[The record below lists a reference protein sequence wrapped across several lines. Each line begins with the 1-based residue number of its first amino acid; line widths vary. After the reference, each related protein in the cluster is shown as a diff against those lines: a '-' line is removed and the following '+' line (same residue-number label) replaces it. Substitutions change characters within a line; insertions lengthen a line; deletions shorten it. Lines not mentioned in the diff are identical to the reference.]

1 MRVSLR
7 DIQKMKRQGERI
19 PMLTAYDYT
28 GAQIAEA
35 AGVPLLL
42 VGDSLGSVVLGHET
56 FTAVTLDDILHHVR
70 PVVRGAKRA
79 LVVADL
85 PFMTYQVSPEQAL
98 TNAGRLIQEGG
109 AQAVKLE
116 GGVAVAPTIRRIVDA
131 GIPVMAHLGFTPQS
145 VNQIGQRVQGKT
157 AAAAR
162 KLLADAL
169 AVQEAG
175 AFAVVLELVP
185 APLARAITERLKI
198 PTIGIGAGAGCDGQV
213 QVLHDLLG
221 LFTDFVPRHAGRYL
235 NGAELIRDAISRYI
249 ADVRGGSFPGPEHSS
264 DMDAE
269 TLQQVLQD
277 RIAP

>member
-28 GAQIAEA
+28 AAQIAEA
-35 AGVPLLL
+35 AGVPMLL

-56 FTAVTLDDILHHVR
+56 FTAVTLDDILHHLR
-70 PVVRGAKRA
+70 AVVRGAKRA

-98 TNAGRLIQEGG
+98 ANAGRLIQEGG

-116 GGVAVAPTIRRIVDA
+116 GGVDMAPTIRRIVSA

-157 AAAAR
+157 SAAAR
-162 KLLADAL
+162 KILQDAL

-213 QVLHDLLG
+213 QVLHDRLG
-221 LFTDFVPRHAGRYL
+221 LFTDFVPRHAGRYH
-235 NGAELIRDAISRYI
+235 NRAELIRDAVARYV
-249 ADVRGGSFPGPEHSS
+249 ADVQGGSFPGPEHSS

-269 TLQQVLQD
+269 TLRQALDQQ
-277 RIAP
+277 

>member
-7 DIQKMKRQGERI
+7 DIQKMKRRGERI

-28 GAQIAEA
+28 SAQIADA

-56 FTAVTLDDILHHVR
+56 FTAVTLDDILHHAR

-85 PFMTYQVSPEQAL
+85 PFMTYQLSPEQAL
-98 TNAGRLIQEGG
+98 ANAGRLIQEGG

-116 GGVAVAPTIRRIVDA
+116 GGAAMAPTIRRIVSA

-157 AAAAR
+157 ATAAR
-162 KLLADAL
+162 KILDDAL

-221 LFTDFVPRHAGRYL
+221 LFTDHVPRHAGRYL
-235 NGAELIRDAISRYI
+235 NGAELIRDAIARYA
-249 ADVRGGSFPGPEHSS
+249 ADVGAGAFPGPEHSS
-264 DMDAE
+264 DMDEEALRAALAD
-269 TLQQVLQD
+269 T
-277 RIAP
+277 

>member
-28 GAQIAEA
+28 AAQIAEA
-35 AGVPLLL
+35 AGVPMLL

-56 FTAVTLDDILHHVR
+56 FTAVTLDDILHHLR

-98 TNAGRLIQEGG
+98 ANAGRLIQEGG

-116 GGVAVAPTIRRIVDA
+116 GGVDMAPTIRRIVSA

-157 AAAAR
+157 VAAAR
-162 KLLADAL
+162 KILQDAL

-185 APLARAITERLKI
+185 APLARAVTERLKI

-235 NGAELIRDAISRYI
+235 NGAELIRDAVARYI
-249 ADVRGGSFPGPEHSS
+249 TDVQGGSFPGPEHSS

-269 TLQQVLQD
+269 ALRQALDQQ
-277 RIAP
+277 

>member
-28 GAQIAEA
+28 SAQIAEA

-42 VGDSLGSVVLGHET
+42 VGDSLGSVVLGHDT
-56 FTAVTLDDILHHVR
+56 FTAVTLDDILHHTR
-70 PVVRGAKRA
+70 AVVRGARRA

-85 PFMTYQVSPEQAL
+85 PFMTYQISPEQAL
-98 TNAGRLIQEGG
+98 ANAGRLIQEGG

-116 GGVAVAPTIRRIVDA
+116 GGSAMAPTIRRVVGA

-162 KLLADAL
+162 TILEDAL
-169 AVQEAG
+169 AVQQAG

-185 APLARAITERLKI
+185 AALASAVTERLKI

-213 QVLHDLLG
+213 QV
-221 LFTDFVPRHAGRYL
+221 
-235 NGAELIRDAISRYI
+235 
-249 ADVRGGSFPGPEHSS
+249 
-264 DMDAE
+264 
-269 TLQQVLQD
+269 
-277 RIAP
+277 

>member
-28 GAQIAEA
+28 AAQIAEA

-56 FTAVTLDDILHHVR
+56 FTAVTLDDILHHLR

-98 TNAGRLIQEGG
+98 ANAGRLIQEGG

-116 GGVAVAPTIRRIVDA
+116 GGVDMAPTIRRIVSV

-162 KLLADAL
+162 KILQDAL

-185 APLARAITERLKI
+185 APLARAISERLKI

-235 NGAELIRDAISRYI
+235 NGAELIRDAIARYV
-249 ADVRGGSFPGPEHSS
+249 ADVQGGGFPGPEHSS

-269 TLQQVLQD
+269 TLRQALDQE
-277 RIAP
+277 

>member
-7 DIQKMKRQGERI
+7 DIQKMKRESQRI
-19 PMLTAYDYT
+19 AMLTAYDYT
-28 GAQIAEA
+28 AAQIAEA

-42 VGDSLGSVVLGHET
+42 VGDSLGSVVLGHNT
-56 FTAVTLDDILHHVR
+56 FTAVTLDDILHHAR
-70 PVVRGAKRA
+70 AVVRGSSRA

-85 PFMTYQVSPEQAL
+85 PFMTYQISPEQAL
-98 TNAGRLIQEGG
+98 ANAGRLVQEGG

-116 GGVAVAPTIRRIVDA
+116 GGVTMAPTIRRIVAA

-157 AAAAR
+157 ATAAR
-162 KLLADAL
+162 KILEDAL

-185 APLARAITERLKI
+185 APLARAVTERLKI
-198 PTIGIGAGAGCDGQV
+198 PTIGIGAGVGCDGQV

-221 LFTDFVPRHAGRYL
+221 LFTDHVPRHAGRYL
-235 NGAELIRDAISRYI
+235 NGAELIRDAIARYV
-249 ADVRGGSFPGPEHSS
+249 ADVQSGAFPGPEHSTE
-264 DMDAE
+264 MDAE
-269 TLQQVLQD
+269 ALKQALD
-277 RIAP
+277 LP